1 MVACFVLV
9 AGEASGDRL
18 GAAIIEAVRA
28 KLPDARFI
36 GVPGPLMRQAGCE
49 AWFGQEDLAVMGV
62 VDVIRH
68 LPLILKRRKQLLH
81 AVADLKPTAYIGLDA
96 PDFNLPIER
105 RLKAQGLKT
114 VHVNS
119 PTVWAWRRGRL
130 KSIGQSVDLMLL
142 LFPFE
147 RVLYEQA
154 GIAAVYIGH
163 PLADLL
169 PLDNAKVSA
178 RDTLGLATDTKVLA
192 LLPGSRASE
201 LRYMAATFIKVA
213 EKCQQSLPDLLCY
226 VPLLNERS
234 RHAFISYWQAEAPH
248 LALHCTIGNAH
259 VVMQAADVVLVTSGT
274 ATLEAML
281 CQTPMVVAYRMHPLN
296 YAIAKCLINTP
307 HIALPNILAGER
319 LVPERIQQA
328 ASVQQLSIDVLHW
341 FHEADKCQ
349 HTISRFRGIH
359 QTLRCHAAEKAA
371 EAIMALVHLGDA

>member
-28 KLPDARFI
+28 KRPDARFI

-68 LPLILKRRKQLLH
+68 LPLILKRRKQLLR

-105 RLKAQGLKT
+105 RLKAQGIKT

-147 RVLYEQA
+147 QAIYERA

-169 PLDNAKVSA
+169 PLDNAKASA
-178 RDTLGLATDTKVLA
+178 RDALGVATNAKVLA

-201 LRYMAATFIKVA
+201 LRYMAATFIKVT

-234 RHAFISYWQAEAPH
+234 RHDFISYWQAEAPH
-248 LALHCTIGNAH
+248 LPLHCTIGNAH
-259 VVMQAADVVLVTSGT
+259 TVMQAADVVLVTSGT

-328 ASVQQLSIDVLHW
+328 ASVHQLSTDVLHW
-341 FHEADKCQ
+341 FHNSEQSQ
-349 HTISRFRGIH
+349 HTISRFRDIH
-359 QTLRCHAAEKAA
+359 QTLRCHAAETAA
-371 EAIMALVHLGDA
+371 EAILALGIGH